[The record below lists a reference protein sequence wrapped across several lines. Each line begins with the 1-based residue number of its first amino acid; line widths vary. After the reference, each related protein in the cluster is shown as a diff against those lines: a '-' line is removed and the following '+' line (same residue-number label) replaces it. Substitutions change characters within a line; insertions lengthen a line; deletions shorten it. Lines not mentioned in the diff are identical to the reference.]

1 MSYTKA
7 IYHIIFRTKFGTP
20 TICEE
25 NEKQLYNYIWG
36 IIKELKC
43 DLYQMNGMPDHLH
56 LLVDLHPMIS
66 IGEFVQKIKISSH
79 NWIDQNKTLFP
90 DFYAWSIGYCAL
102 TYSELEKE
110 KIKNYIK
117 KQKEHHKSQNFMD
130 ETKFLLTSVGIEIN
144 EKYFERDI

>member
-1 MSYTKA
+1 MSYTKS
-7 IYHIIFRTKFGTP
+7 IYHIIFRTKFGAP

-43 DLYQMNGMPDHLH
+43 DLYQINGMPDHLH

-79 NWIDQNKTLFP
+79 NWID
-90 DFYAWSIGYCAL
+90 
-102 TYSELEKE
+102 
-110 KIKNYIK
+110 
-117 KQKEHHKSQNFMD
+117 
-130 ETKFLLTSVGIEIN
+130 
-144 EKYFERDI
+144 